1 MQCGV
6 GRYFRAALQI
16 RKNRPFPIKP
26 HRKII
31 GNGRFW
37 VYLEKWCTYIETHI
51 SHTDHSPTWEYLQ
64 VRSLGHQILTSHL
77 QHYPGSS
84 RIILAHSELFWL
96 IQNYPGSSRII
107 LDHSGPPQLIQ
118 VHPGPSRII
127 RPIQNQTGPSNQTP
141 TSPFGSPLTWVT
153 PLRSTSSI
161 EVPVNWGTRPGLEP
175 PQPGHSFSC
184 WSYSVNSSD
193 MAATSDLEA
202 SDLAQHLRPC
212 EAPQTWKPQALR
224 STSGFT

>member
-84 RIILAHSELFWL
+84 RIIL
-96 IQNYPGSSRII
+96 
-107 LDHSGPPQLIQ
+107 DHSGPPQLIQ
-118 VHPGPSRII
+118 VHPGSSFRASPAHPGTP
-127 RPIQNQTGPSNQTP
+127 RPIQDNPAHPESDRPIQPDANQPIWE
-141 TSPFGSPLTWVT
+141 PL
-153 PLRSTSSI
+153 
-161 EVPVNWGTRPGLEP
+161 NM
-175 PQPGHSFSC
+175 GHS
-184 WSYSVNSSD
+184 
-193 MAATSDLEA
+193 TQE
-202 SDLAQHLRPC
+202 HLIN
-212 EAPQTWKPQALR
+212 
-224 STSGFT
+224 